1 MRLTG
6 MTAAAGALLLI
17 GCTERAED
25 PRGVGRDEV
34 LLQVVATGQTDT
46 RPDEARFTAG
56 VQKNG
61 ASAAAASA
69 ETATIIN
76 RVIASLE
83 RLGVKEPDIQTRQI
97 SLNRIDYGPERGRF
111 QAANVIEVRLRDMK
125 RAGEA
130 IAATSEAGANVM
142 SGPNLV
148 VSDPEAASRSAY
160 AQAYKAARARAEAYA
175 QAAGLKVARAL
186 TIRDVGEEMT
196 GGYYGDL
203 SSADAAGRAVAQTVA
218 PPPPPMRAGMTTSQ
232 VRVRVDFALAR

>member
-1 MRLTG
+1 M
-6 MTAAAGALLLI
+6 AAAACGMLTAC
-17 GCTERAED
+17 GEKDVD
-25 PRGVGRDEV
+25 PRGVARDEV
-34 LLQVVATGQTDT
+34 LLQVVATGRTDT

-69 ETATIIN
+69 ETAAIIN

-83 RLGVKEPDIQTRQI
+83 RLGVKGDDIQTRQV
-97 SLNRIDYGPERGRF
+97 SLNRIDYGPERGRY
-111 QAANVIEVRLRDMK
+111 QAANVVEVRLRDMK

-160 AQAYKAARARAEAYA
+160 AQAYKAARARAQAYA

-196 GGYYGDL
+196 GGYYGE
-203 SSADAAGRAVAQTVA
+203 SVMGVMAAAPPPIAQTAA

-232 VRVRVDFALAR
+232 VRVRVDFALAK